1 MNSAAF
7 KDSRRVLR
15 LVQEHL
21 AHAHLNLGAQQDH
34 IGLVD
39 VIHHPQSRLP
49 YLNYAMPRK
58 NTAWVPGPE
67 IERGLERLR
76 RLERAP
82 RVNYVEGLYPP
93 LFARTLRDLGLHV
106 ERETAIMLHR
116 LNDALPN
123 GKVITQAHRTEGVDI
138 QPVNDQEGI
147 ALWWYVYRNAY
158 YDVVTTGVE
167 PISIGKDMRA
177 IVLGDQE
184 DLILYRFGFPV
195 GAARLTYH
203 DATAHLAALAIMREH
218 RSPDLLLSF
227 YRAALDAARQRGCEL
242 VFTSGETDD
251 DRAFLRDA
259 GFMDSGSIVC
269 YAEST
274 TEARGGSDD
283 GLAQPLSAI

>member
-1 MNSAAF
+1 MATDSAAF
-7 KDSRRVLR
+7 KESRRVLR

-21 AHAHLNLGAQQDH
+21 AHVHLNLGAQQDH

-106 ERETAIMLHR
+106 EQETAIMLHR
-116 LNDALPN
+116 LAADAGSALARPD
-123 GKVITQAHRTEGVDI
+123 GVEI
-138 QPVNDQEGI
+138 RPVADQDGI
-147 ALWWYVYRNAY
+147 ALWWYVYRNAHY
-158 YDVVTTGVE
+158 EVVTRGVE

-177 IVLGDQE
+177 IVLREQT

-195 GAARLTYH
+195 GAARVTYH
-203 DATAHLAALAIMREH
+203 GTTAHLAALAIMREH
-218 RSPDLLLSF
+218 RSHDLLLSF
-227 YRAALDAARQRGCEL
+227 YRAALDAARQHNCEL
-242 VFTSGETDD
+242 VFTSGDTDD
-251 DRAFLRDA
+251 DRAFLREA

-274 TEARGGSDD
+274 VEARGGHDD